1 MPGIRAHI
9 STGAL
14 GRNIDHLRATVSPA
28 RLMVVVK
35 ADAYGHGALT
45 VARVAQ
51 QHGITDLGAL
61 DLATALRLRAAGV
74 PPEVRVLAWLYAPEQ
89 QFDEAIAARIDLGIS
104 RLSELERA
112 LDATRRRRAAGDH
125 DAVAHLHLK
134 LDTGLR
140 RNGAT
145 AEEWPALIDAV
156 ARAEADGLAVARGVW
171 THIAEAAEEDD
182 TEALRRFERGVE
194 LARAAGLTRVE
205 RHLAASS
212 AGLRRADVRL
222 DMVRMGGHCWGIPSF
237 DGVTPRDIGLEPV
250 MTLTAPV
257 VGVRSDDA
265 RAGRVGIVQAG
276 YGDGIPRLAA
286 GLVSVAVNGVRFPI
300 VDVDRDELTVADP
313 DALLTV
319 GQTATLFGTGAHG
332 EQTVREWGDAI
343 GTLGDEITARIL
355 PRVPR
360 VVGDEFVG

>member
-1 MPGIRAHI
+1 MSAGIRASI

-45 VARVAQ
+45 VAEVAER
-51 QHGITDLGAL
+51 HGITDLGAL
-61 DLATALRLRAAGV
+61 DIPTALRLRAGGV
-74 PPEVRVLAWLYAPEQ
+74 PETVRVLAWLYAPEQ
-89 QFDEAIAARIDLGIS
+89 QFDEAIAARVDLGIS
-104 RLSELERA
+104 RLSELDRA
-112 LDATRRRRAAGDH
+112 LAATRRLRAAGDT
-125 DAVAHLHLK
+125 DAVARLHLK

-145 AEEWPALIDAV
+145 AEEWPGLVAAV
-156 ARAEADGLAVARGVW
+156 VEAEAEGIAEARGVW
-171 THIAEAAEEDD
+171 THIAEASEDED
-182 TEALRRFERGVE
+182 TLALRRFEHGVE

-212 AGLRRADVRL
+212 AGLRRSDVRL

-237 DGVTPRDIGLEPV
+237 DGVTPAEIGLEPV

-257 VGVRSDDA
+257 IGVRTNDS
-265 RAGRVGIVQAG
+265 RAPRVGIVQAG
-276 YGDGIPRLAA
+276 YGDGIPRNVA
-286 GLVSVAVNGVRFPI
+286 GRVSVAVRGVRYP
-300 VDVDRDELTVADP
+300 VLQVDRDDMTVADP
-313 DALLTV
+313 H
-319 GQTATLFGTGAHG
+319 GQLATGDTAILFGTGFHG
-332 EQTVREWGDAI
+332 EQTVREWGDATD
-343 GTLGDEITARIL
+343 TLGDEITARIL

-360 VVGDEFVG
+360 VVVD